1 MVKFLFKQI
10 WLYQQI
16 TLSKSTDWR
25 CTVIPFQKQLS
36 DCAMEFLYEKTGGLC
51 NHFLFETTDWLC
63 DGILF
68 SNDWLTAR
76 WNSFCKQPT
85 SCLMYLLV
93 KKKGLLCDEIPFQK
107 ELNASVIEDCFW
119 VNHVTLL
126 FLSPKT
132 ELSRLFKTPAS
143 SKFEGVV
150 FFAEFGKKLVSIL
163 LDLSCCSFFLPFSAK
178 ICPNFYVNKAV
189 NTTIFRWNW
198 RKSSFELQLFR
209 VLGKLTKV

>member
-1 MVKFLFKQI
+1 MQWNSFMKKLADCAIISFL
-10 WLYQQI
+10 
-16 TLSKSTDWR
+16 
-25 CTVIPFQKQLS
+25 KQLT
-36 DCAMEFLYEKTGGLC
+36 DCVMEF
-51 NHFLFETTDWLC
+51 FFQTTDWLR
-63 DGILF
+63 DGIPF
-68 SNDWLTAR
+68 V
-76 WNSFCKQPT
+76 NSRLPAWCI
-85 SCLMYLLV
+85 CLL

-143 SKFEGVV
+143 GKFEGVV

-198 RKSSFELQLFR
+198 QKLSFELQLFR